1 MIVLNEVNAQGGS
14 ENKTDNRTF
23 SHKHRTGRI
32 LVQAKQW
39 CLYDYSIPDSR
50 GETHVTILCS

>member
-1 MIVLNEVNAQGGS
+1 MIVLNEVNVQGEP

-23 SHKHRTGRI
+23 SHRHRIGKT
-32 LVQAKQW
+32 LVQTKPW
-39 CLYDYSIPDSR
+39 CLYDYSIPNSR

>member
-1 MIVLNEVNAQGGS
+1 MIVLNEVNVQGEP

-23 SHKHRTGRI
+23 SHRHRIGKT
-32 LVQAKQW
+32 LVQTKQW
-39 CLYDYSIPDSR
+39 CLYDYSILDSR

>member
-1 MIVLNEVNAQGGS
+1 MIVLNEVNVQGEP

-23 SHKHRTGRI
+23 SHRHRIGKT
-32 LVQAKQW
+32 LVQTKQW
-39 CLYDYSIPDSR
+39 CLYDYSIPNSR

>member
-1 MIVLNEVNAQGGS
+1 MIVLNEVNVQGEP

-23 SHKHRTGRI
+23 SHRHRIGKT
-32 LVQAKQW
+32 LLQTKQW

-50 GETHVTILCS
+50 GETLVTILCS